1 VTLALGQHFARTR
14 SVNTFTERK
23 AASGE
28 ANLPPARGRKLGK
41 LATRARI
48 LEFAKQQLETLG
60 YDGTSIRSVA
70 QAAGVATGTVL
81 LHFADKR
88 DLLHAALFEDL
99 QQSWERA
106 RDQPGKRSLSHEL
119 SRIAQAFFD
128 YYAARPVLSRA
139 LLRESLFADPP
150 WNARFAAQV
159 ADVHR
164 HVASL
169 ADRAKQKGE
178 LLAHVDSRVFGAAF
192 FSFYYFALLAW
203 LQGGQPAPAR
213 LFEVM
218 LTQHLAGLTPPQNPP
233 RSPTKVK
240 K

>member
-1 VTLALGQHFARTR
+1 VRNFARTR
-14 SVNTFTERK
+14 SVNTFTER
-23 AASGE
+23 
-28 ANLPPARGRKLGK
+28 PPAPGEVDATPPRGRKLGK

-48 LEFAKQQLETLG
+48 LEVAKQQLETLG
-60 YDGTSIRSVA
+60 FDGTSIRSVA

-81 LHFADKR
+81 LHCVDKR

-106 RDQPGKRSLSHEL
+106 RDERGKRSLAHEL
-119 SRIAQAFFD
+119 VRLAQAFFD

-150 WNARFAAQV
+150 WGARFAAQV

-169 ADRAKQKGE
+169 ADRAKQTGE
-178 LLAHVDSRVFGAAF
+178 LAAHVDSNVFGASF

-203 LQGGQPAPAR
+203 LQGGHPAPAR
-213 LFEVM
+213 LFEAM
-218 LTQHLAGLTPPQNPP
+218 LTQHLAGLKAPQKPP
-233 RSPTKVK
+233 RSATKVK